1 MGSAADPASTVASAG
16 AAPIFGAVA
25 AIGLVPLIF
34 YFRSLSRS
42 QPASERWDGGPFL
55 QCRTQYTLIAM
66 EIRAA
71 TSRATKPRSILHW
84 FADAATPRN
93 AYGVLAFAAIGYSVG
108 VALPLSVAQAL
119 PMPDPYLRIPNAD
132 YFFWGTFF
140 YAPVIIAAWLIAS
153 SVMYVLAR
161 AFRSPVDFGELLRL
175 SAFASGL
182 GTLGTLL
189 PDLVT
194 SPMRA
199 IGVIDEQA
207 WETSVT
213 SQGGWF
219 VFLWGWML
227 LYLAL
232 FLICYPIAARIATR
246 LSWVRAITIG
256 VIGFTVFQGFEYI
269 FIR

>member
-1 MGSAADPASTVASAG
+1 
-16 AAPIFGAVA
+16 
-25 AIGLVPLIF
+25 
-34 YFRSLSRS
+34 
-42 QPASERWDGGPFL
+42 
-55 QCRTQYTLIAM
+55 M
-66 EIRAA
+66 EIRAS
-71 TSRATKPRSILHW
+71 TSRAVERRSLRQW

-108 VALPLSVAQAL
+108 VALPLSAAHAL

-140 YAPVIIAAWLIAS
+140 YAPVIVAAWLLAS

-161 AFRSPVDFGELLRL
+161 AFRSRVDFGELLRL

-189 PDLVT
+189 SDLVT

-199 IGVIDEQA
+199 IGAIDEQA
-207 WETSVT
+207 WES
-213 SQGGWF
+213 SIASHGGWF

-227 LYLAL
+227 LYAVL
-232 FLICYPIAARIATR
+232 FLVCYPLATRIATR
-246 LSWVRAITIG
+246 LSWAKAIPIG
-256 VIGFTVFQGFEYI
+256 VIGFAVFQGFEYV

>member
-1 MGSAADPASTVASAG
+1 
-16 AAPIFGAVA
+16 
-25 AIGLVPLIF
+25 
-34 YFRSLSRS
+34 
-42 QPASERWDGGPFL
+42 
-55 QCRTQYTLIAM
+55 M

-71 TSRATKPRSILHW
+71 TSRATERRSILHL
-84 FADAATPRN
+84 FTDAATRRN

-108 VALPLSVAQAL
+108 VALPLSVAHAL

-189 PDLVT
+189 SDLVT
-194 SPMRA
+194 SPLRA
-199 IGVIDEQA
+199 FGVINEQL
-207 WETSVT
+207 WEASVAN
-213 SQGGWF
+213 QGGWF
-219 VFLWGWML
+219 FFLWAWML
-227 LYLAL
+227 LYVTL
-232 FLICYPIAARIATR
+232 FLFGYPIAVRLASGLPWARAVAT
-246 LSWVRAITIG
+246 G
-256 VIGFTVFQGFEYI
+256 VIGFVVFQGFEI
-269 FIR
+269 VFIR